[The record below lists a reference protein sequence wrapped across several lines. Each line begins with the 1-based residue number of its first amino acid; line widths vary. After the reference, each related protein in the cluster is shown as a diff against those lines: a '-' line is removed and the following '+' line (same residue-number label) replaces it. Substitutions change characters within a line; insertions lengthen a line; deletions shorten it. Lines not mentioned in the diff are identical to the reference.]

1 VSASK
6 IRRNR
11 KQLPGTIESNEM
23 IALRKITEAWNDY
36 WRGLQEESDV
46 DTFFDAV
53 RDALE

>member
-1 VSASK
+1 MSASK